1 MVVLLYLPRL
11 FVYHQKHIEKEEV
24 GTVFKVMETNLIIIG
39 HVAFIA
45 TWLSGGLL
53 ISYSGMGDWLIIK
66 IFLVLLMT
74 FLYGFFILSAQNFK
88 MNRNKR
94 SELFFR
100 IINEAPAVL
109 LIGILILVIFK
120 PF

>member
-1 MVVLLYLPRL
+1 KL
-11 FVYHQKHIEKEEV
+11 
-24 GTVFKVMETNLIIIG
+24 
-39 HVAFIA
+39 
-45 TWLSGGLL
+45 
-53 ISYSGMGDWLIIK
+53 
-66 IFLVLLMT
+66 
-74 FLYGFFILSAQNFK
+74 
-88 MNRNKR
+88 NRNKR